1 MKALV
6 ILAIIA
12 LTSLANAKEPK
23 PLIIYRIG
31 DVPVEMRES
40 DEFGVMLINDGG
52 EDAPSPRYILAI
64 SSMRTVIDTKDFEL
78 FKTLLKR
85 IPKGSTVFEYGS
97 CTVPRSWGLTD
108 KHFSIFEGAF
118 TESGLAIS
126 KESRITCYCESIT
139 R

>member
-64 SSMRTVIDTKDFEL
+64 SSMRTVVDTKDFEL

-108 KHFSIFEGAF
+108 KHFSNFEKAF
-118 TESGLAIS
+118 KESGLAIS
-126 KESRITCYCESIT
+126 QESRITCYCESIT